1 MAKESLRILVTIT
14 HGEDQKLFDY
24 LSSCE
29 GRDRNRRTRMLIR
42 NGFALLQGAN
52 VSVNP
57 SQLDDVR
64 TSTSSTVQ
72 DIPASTPRLS
82 NSTFDAYDSLDLNPA
97 DFEFGVLSPA

>member
-52 VSVNP
+52 V
-57 SQLDDVR
+57 
-64 TSTSSTVQ
+64 
-72 DIPASTPRLS
+72 
-82 NSTFDAYDSLDLNPA
+82 
-97 DFEFGVLSPA
+97 